1 MHGLGGIAGSLCAPG
16 CIQDGGKGGAGMAS
30 ELEKLKAMQMFKTKA
45 QLAKIACQNAAMGM
59 CQGLGKGK
67 GATGGEGLGSGGSN
81 PITETET
88 ASVAERSPVQTL
100 EGTIIARQLFEGGLL
115 TTGESTAEVREAVL
129 AQQRDAEQAIV
140 DEEVPRR
147 YHNLLRHY
155 FGQLEQLTEPSDE
168 DDTESS
174 G

>member
-1 MHGLGGIAGSLCAPG
+1 MNCMRA
-16 CIQDGGKGGAGMAS
+16 
-30 ELEKLKAMQMFKTKA
+30 
-45 QLAKIACQNAAMGM
+45 NAT
-59 CQGLGKGK
+59 L
-67 GATGGEGLGSGGSN
+67 
-81 PITETET
+81 ETET

-115 TTGESTAEVREAVL
+115 TTGESTAEVRERVL

-147 YHNLLRHY
+147 YHDLLRHY
-155 FGQLEQLTEPSDE
+155 FGQLEQLTEPSDA
-168 DDTESS
+168 DDTDTS